1 MQIAYNKYKIP
12 DTHWVRHP
20 DLPIALIGDSENLH
34 RPIECFQVLN
44 KIVQP
49 DENHLERTIVVTQDV
64 LPILEKHSIHYE
76 SLGIE
81 EIINI
86 NDSCIYLFSLKSM
99 NIVLSNKMLEI
110 NNLIPHTEDA
120 LFSLPL
126 KNFVSN
132 FFKRPNA
139 RSTPL
144 FIIKKGAYVT
154 FKKQSEIHIDSDFR
168 YNSNERF
175 KHLLRIETN

>member
-12 DTHWVRHP
+12 DTHWVRHA
-20 DLPIALIGDSENLH
+20 DLPITLIGDSETLH
-34 RPIECFQVLN
+34 RPMECFQVLN
-44 KIVQP
+44 KITQP
-49 DENHLERTIVVTQDV
+49 DEKYLEGTIVVTEDV
-64 LPILEKHSIHYE
+64 LPILEKHSVQYE

-81 EIINI
+81 EIINT
-86 NDSCIYLFSLKSM
+86 NESYIYLFSLKSM
-99 NIVLSNKMLEI
+99 NIILENEMLEI
-110 NNLIPHTEDA
+110 NNLIPETENA

-139 RSTPL
+139 RNTPL

-154 FKKQSEIHIDSDFR
+154 FKKQPDIHIDSDFR
-168 YNSNERF
+168 YNSNQRF
-175 KHLLRIETN
+175 KHLLDI